1 MAFPPL
7 SVGAVHVKSTEVF
20 PWLAAKFVG
29 ASGIV
34 LGVADTEG
42 VYEFFNEDEVEY
54 AATPEEWRE
63 KVKYDIKNVDKQLPF
78 IEKIQKRIREEYNYY
93 NTWENILNSVS

>member
-34 LGVADTEG
+34 LGVADTKADG
-42 VYEFFNEDEVEY
+42 L
-54 AATPEEWRE
+54 
-63 KVKYDIKNVDKQLPF
+63 DKPF
-78 IEKIQKRIREEYNYY
+78 ILFAETVN
-93 NTWENILNSVS
+93 V